1 MRAVGP
7 RSVLGEC
14 PIWDPRL
21 GSLFWVDIDGR
32 RVHRWDWEAD
42 ALSVHSLA
50 GRPGC
55 IALTASPGTLLVAVE
70 HSVGLLDWTTGAVR
84 WQRELAIAEPTIRLN
99 DGRVDRS
106 GELWIGTMHVPAS
119 DERYVG
125 SLFHVSAE
133 WTATEVLTGV
143 GVANGLAF
151 SGDSRSMYFADTPR
165 LAAWRFDLVAP
176 GVLGA
181 RTPFI
186 DFRSRGLPGKPDGAC
201 VDAEGCYWIACV
213 YGSAV
218 ARITPDG
225 AVDRVV
231 AVPVRRPTC
240 VALGGPAL
248 DTLFVTS
255 IGGGGDYPVFD
266 DEPDAGRV
274 FAIDVGVTG
283 IAEAVFGGDVAGRT
297 PHDGFDVPTP
307 LDRGERR

>member
-1 MRAVGP
+1 M
-7 RSVLGEC
+7 
-14 PIWDPRL
+14 
-21 GSLFWVDIDGR
+21 
-32 RVHRWDWEAD
+32 
-42 ALSVHSLA
+42 
-50 GRPGC
+50 
-55 IALTASPGTLLVAVE
+55 
-70 HSVGLLDWTTGAVR
+70 
-84 WQRELAIAEPTIRLN
+84 
-99 DGRVDRS
+99 
-106 GELWIGTMHVPAS
+106 
-119 DERYVG
+119 
-125 SLFHVSAE
+125 
-133 WTATEVLTGV
+133 
-143 GVANGLAF
+143 
-151 SGDSRSMYFADTPR
+151 
-165 LAAWRFDLVAP
+165 
-176 GVLGA
+176 
-181 RTPFI
+181 
-186 DFRSRGLPGKPDGAC
+186 
-201 VDAEGCYWIACV
+201 

-297 PHDGFDVPTP
+297 PHDGFDRPPP